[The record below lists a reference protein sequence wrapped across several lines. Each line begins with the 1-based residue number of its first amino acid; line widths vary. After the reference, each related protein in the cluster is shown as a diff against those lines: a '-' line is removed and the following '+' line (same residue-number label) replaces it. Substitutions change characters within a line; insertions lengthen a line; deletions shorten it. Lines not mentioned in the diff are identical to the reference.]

1 MLMGE
6 IRPVI
11 GGGLAQPYE
20 RFPGY
25 FKDDF
30 WRKYPYFLSCLCPAI
45 IILISFLIAL
55 FFFEEVIRFLLTLVI

>member
-25 FKDDF
+25 FEDDF

-55 FFFEEVIRFLLTLVI
+55 FFFEEVIRFLLALVI